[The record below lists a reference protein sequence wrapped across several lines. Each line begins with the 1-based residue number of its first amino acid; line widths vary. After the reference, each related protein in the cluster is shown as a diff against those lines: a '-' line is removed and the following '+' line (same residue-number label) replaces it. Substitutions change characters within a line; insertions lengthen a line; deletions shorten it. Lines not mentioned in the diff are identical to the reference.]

1 MTNYEIYTLILCLI
15 VFALIST
22 LSIIV
27 ITIIV
32 KQTLKLIKVGAEDQ
46 KIIDEDKKKKNTK
59 SSRTFDYIVTGLLSL
74 IFIFFFCSSMYINC
88 VQNTYFENTPTYKVV
103 KTGSM
108 ASKNEKNQYLFD
120 NDLNDQIQSFDL
132 IATYKL
138 PAEKDLK
145 LYDIVVYEV
154 DGMLLVHRIVGIE
167 EPNGEHPG
175 QRYFLLQGD
184 AVEKPDRFPVTYSQM
199 KGIYR
204 GERIPAVGSF
214 VLFMQS
220 PAGWLCI
227 LLVAIAMVAT
237 PIIDKKILDAK
248 KARIAI
254 ITANAKSIEEIAST
268 LDAPEQVEEKLEDIP
283 QENPVE
289 ELIETV
295 NAQMQVEGLSIQRK
309 DHRHFKQKL
318 IDSPDFIQDRYE
330 QIVSLLSRIEGI
342 RAIEGKKQESFKKG
356 HNPVARF
363 TFRGK
368 TLCILLALNP
378 EEYANTKY
386 IFTDISEFKTHTHYP
401 MRVKLTSDRQV
412 RWAKELISDIIS
424 KNGYLLKEEIVA
436 PIELEKPIEEQS
448 VEQVVEHIVEHKFL
462 EHLKGTRGYRRSFG
476 QKLRRSTKD
485 VKERY
490 KTIVSHIKNIE
501 NVREIESDHF
511 RTFRLKNKPIA
522 KITMKGKTLNVYLAL
537 NPNDFINTKYIF
549 EDVSSVKKY
558 ALYPMRVRLSS
569 DRQVRWTCELID
581 KIMQGYLVKE
591 EV

>member
-1 MTNYEIYTLILCLI
+1 MQPFEIYTLILCLI
-15 VFALIST
+15 VFTLLTT
-22 LSIIV
+22 LSVVV
-27 ITIIV
+27 ITIIA
-32 KQTLKLIKVGAEDQ
+32 KQTIKLIKLGAEDE
-46 KIIDEDKKKKNTK
+46 KIIDEETKKKNTK
-59 SSRTFDYIVTGLLSL
+59 VSKTFDYIVTGILSL
-74 IFIFFFCSSMYINC
+74 IFIFFFCSSLYINC
-88 VQNTYFENTPTYKVV
+88 TQNTYFENTPTYKVV
-103 KTGSM
+103 KTASM
-108 ASKNEKNQYLFD
+108 STKNEKNKYLFE
-120 NDLNDQIQSFDL
+120 NDLNDQIQAFDL

-145 LYDIVVYEV
+145 LYDIVVYEL
-154 DGMLLVHRIVGIE
+154 DGVLLVHRIVQIE
-167 EPNGEHPG
+167 EPNASHPNE
-175 QRYFLLQGD
+175 RYFRCQGD
-184 AVEKPDRFPVTYSQM
+184 AVTSPDRFPVKYEQM

-227 LLVAIAMVAT
+227 LLVAVAMVAT
-237 PIIDKKILDAK
+237 PILDRK
-248 KARIAI
+248 LLRVREERLAI
-254 ITANAKSIEEIAST
+254 INGVATTSVAHVEPSAEQTPEEQP
-268 LDAPEQVEEKLEDIP
+268 LQ
-283 QENPVE
+283 NPTE
-289 ELIETV
+289 ELIEMI
-295 NAQMQVEGLSIQRK
+295 NEQIVESGLSIKKK
-309 DHRHFKQKL
+309 DYRHFKQKL
-318 IDSPDFIQDRYE
+318 IDSIDIIQDRYE
-330 QIVSLLSRIEGI
+330 QVVSLLNRIDGI
-342 RAIEGKKQESFKKG
+342 RVIEGKKQETFKKS
-356 HNPVARF
+356 HNPVARM

-436 PIELEKPIEEQS
+436 PIEPEKPIEEQS

-476 QKLRRSTKD
+476 QKLRRSTKE

-511 RTFRLKNKPIA
+511 RTFRLRNKPIA

-537 NPNDFINTKYIF
+537 NPNEYIDTKYIF
-549 EDVSSVKKY
+549 EDVSHVKKY

-569 DRQVRWTCELID
+569 DRQVKWTCELID
-581 KIMQGYLVKE
+581 LVMQKYLVKE